1 MQRSKYNNIK
11 TTVLGVRFDSK
22 KEGKRYGE
30 LLLLQRAGE
39 ISDLQMQVRI
49 RLQDSFKDLE
59 GHTHREIIYIA
70 DFIYVDHKGDVI
82 IEDVKGMATPVY
94 KLKKK
99 LLLNKYPYYRFREV

>member
-1 MQRSKYNNIK
+1 MQRNKYNNIK
-11 TTVLGVRFDSK
+11 TTVLGVGFDSK
-22 KEGKRYGE
+22 KEGRRYAE

-59 GHTHREIIYIA
+59 GHKHRPIDYLA
-70 DFIYVDHKGDVI
+70 DFIYVDKSGDVI

-99 LLLNKYPYYRFREV
+99 LLLKKYDYYKFREV